1 MSEDILTYRSL
12 NGYLRERFGK
22 KLYKLALDGGFSCP
36 NRDGT
41 LGKRGCSF
49 CLEGSGSFS
58 SPLGKLSPEDPEEAY
73 REAVFTAIESAKA
86 RVEKKQKEPAYIA
99 YFQRYTGTYA
109 PYRKL
114 EKLYTAALSHPET
127 EVLSIATRPDCL
139 PEKTISL
146 LSSLNRK
153 KPVWV
158 ELGLQTIHEET
169 AERIRRGY
177 PLPVYDDAVKRL
189 KEAGIYV
196 ITHMIIGL
204 PGETRE
210 MMRETA
216 SYIGHSGADGIKLQ
230 LLNVLRGT
238 DLAAEY
244 LQDPFPL
251 PTLPEYVSILKDL
264 VKALPPDMT
273 IHRLTGDGAKK
284 DLIAPLWAAD
294 KKRVLNTVRKSLH
307 EQA

>member
-114 EKLYTAALSHPET
+114 EKLYTRYG
-127 EVLSIATRPDCL
+127 V
-139 PEKTISL
+139 SL
-146 LSSLNRK
+146 VSLQK
-153 KPVWV
+153 ESEIIDKVV
-158 ELGLQTIHEET
+158 ELFERHKHEN
-169 AERIRRGY
+169 
-177 PLPVYDDAVKRL
+177 
-189 KEAGIYV
+189 
-196 ITHMIIGL
+196 IG
-204 PGETRE
+204 
-210 MMRETA
+210 
-216 SYIGHSGADGIKLQ
+216 
-230 LLNVLRGT
+230 
-238 DLAAEY
+238 
-244 LQDPFPL
+244 
-251 PTLPEYVSILKDL
+251 
-264 VKALPPDMT
+264 
-273 IHRLTGDGAKK
+273 
-284 DLIAPLWAAD
+284 
-294 KKRVLNTVRKSLH
+294 
-307 EQA
+307 